1 MRKLL
6 LYIATSMD
14 GYIAQSDGSVGWLD
28 EVPHPEG
35 ADYGYGTFYAGIDT
49 TLMGNATYQQVLG
62 FGEFPYQGKAN
73 YVFSRQAHAA
83 AEHVKFVQ
91 SDPAAFVSAL
101 KKAPG
106 GDIWLVGGG
115 QLNTLMLDAGL
126 IDEVLLFQMPLV
138 LGAGIAL
145 FPGARKTPPV
155 KLLTSEHYSSGVTF
169 LHYVLH

>member
-14 GYIAQSDGSVGWLD
+14 GYIAKSDGSVGWLD

-35 ADYGYGTFYAGIDT
+35 ADYGYGAFYAGIAT

-62 FGEFPYQGKAN
+62 FGDFPYQGKEN
-73 YVFSRQAHAA
+73 YVFSRSAHPST
-83 AEHVKFVQ
+83 EYVKFVQ
-91 SDPAAFVSAL
+91 SDPAAFVRAL
-101 KKAPG
+101 KKQPG

-126 IDEVLLFQMPLV
+126 IDELLLFHMPV
-138 LGAGIAL
+138 ILGSGIAL
-145 FPGARKTPPV
+145 FPGAKITPPV
-155 KLLTSEHYSSGVTF
+155 KLLTSESYTSGVTF
-169 LHYVLH
+169 LHYALR